1 MHRLLSILGLAVVAL
16 GAPTRSS
23 ASGGAEV
30 ATTVYVGR
38 HFEVR
43 EHDQP
48 VKYVFKGDLRVAH
61 ITGSLSANARLQR
74 WRLQNGWN
82 SVSLAVTAT
91 NLDSQLHRFASGPEP
106 LVQSLYRWQPE
117 TANYRPV
124 LAGETI
130 QAGSVLWLRART
142 NAVVTVAGSYAE
154 PVIPLLPPGGGYLA
168 SAGLQSWTPTLPVGT
183 AVWKYEAGAGIWRM
197 TLGGELTGL
206 GVLPPTLAPGETWF
220 LHANETIELA
230 SPDSAPSVLYYHP
243 DHLGSTAAVTD
254 RDGAMV
260 DESAYYPFGGLRRSE
275 RVRGIEPRYGF
286 AKKEVD
292 RESGLAD
299 FGYRMLH
306 PTLARWLNPDPKG
319 ESGGGVNPYAYVN
332 NNPLKFE
339 DPDGAEITANREVS
353 KEKLTVHYHIHLK
366 AVLIDVQSTKFDPK
380 DVAKYAQKIK
390 DQIEKKSFQGSYTT
404 KQRIEDRLAK
414 WKFSW
419 STSVDIRVVN
429 KWGDIKSDEHVF
441 RIVDGTKEDNARGE
455 ANTGGM
461 LMDLARD
468 IFPSKSGRTA
478 AETASHEFGHS
489 GYLGHDNRDKKNLMM
504 EGHLRPVGANKVSL
518 YEIQTIFDAARTG
531 KLNKRDQDMKDL
543 DSYEKRKR

>member
-16 GAPTRSS
+16 GAPGFPASS
-23 ASGGAEV
+23 GAEV

-43 EHDQP
+43 DHDQP
-48 VKYVFKGDLRVAH
+48 VKYVLNGDVRVAH
-61 ITGSLSANARLQR
+61 ITGSLSSNARLQR

-82 SVSLAVTAT
+82 LVSLAVTAT
-91 NLDSQLHRFASGPEP
+91 NVEGQLQRFANGPDP
-106 LVQSLYRWQPE
+106 VVQALYRWQPGP
-117 TANYRPV
+117 TNYRPV
-124 LAGETI
+124 LAGETV
-130 QAGSVLWLRART
+130 QAGSVLWLQART
-142 NAVVTVAGSYAE
+142 NAVVTLAGSYAE
-154 PVIPLLPPGGGYLA
+154 PAIRLLPQGGGYLA
-168 SAGLQSWTPTLPVGT
+168 SSGLQSWTPTLPGGT
-183 AVWKYEAGAGIWRM
+183 AVWKYEAGGGVWRM
-197 TLGGELTGL
+197 ALGAELA
-206 GVLPPTLAPGETWF
+206 GVGDLPPTLAPGEAWF

-230 SPDSAPSVLYYHP
+230 PPASAQTVLYYHP

-254 RDGAMV
+254 RDGAIV
-260 DESAYYPFGGLRRSE
+260 DESAYYPFGGLRQSE

-286 AKKEVD
+286 ARKEVD

-319 ESGGGVNPYAYVN
+319 ENGGGVNPYAYVN

-339 DPDGAEITANREVS
+339 DPDGADITANRKVNH
-353 KEKLTVHYHIHLK
+353 EKLTVHYHIHLK

-380 DVAKYAQKIK
+380 AVAKYAQKIK
-390 DQIEKKSFQGSYTT
+390 HQIEKKSFKGSYSTEQ
-404 KQRIEDRLAK
+404 KIEEKLAK

-441 RIVDGTKEDNARGE
+441 RIVDGTKADNARGE

-461 LMDLARD
+461 LMDLAGD
-468 IFPSKSGRTA
+468 IFPSKGGRTME
-478 AETASHEFGHS
+478 ETAAHEFGHTA
-489 GYLGHDNRDKKNLMM
+489 YLGHDNRSDNLMK
-504 EGHLRPVGANKVSL
+504 EGSLRPAGADSIDL
-518 YEIQTIFDAARTG
+518 YKIQTIYNAATARQ
-531 KLNKRDQDMKDL
+531 LNKRDQTMKDL
-543 DSYEKRKR
+543 DSYEKRKH